1 MLVFFRM
8 FSTKR
13 FLGVV
18 LREGGYTTLMI
29 STMGKHITYTINL
42 VAWNEKYGYDIVI
55 LGIHHSDI

>member
-1 MLVFFRM
+1 M